1 MCWTGWLCTGTLCS
15 VWCDAWV
22 GARRSLLEQVDSLP
36 LSWRCGGC
44 TCDACVQGGAE
55 RSWMSLSVMRISPS
69 VTHQRQRCALII
81 AVAMRIHT
89 CIPQY
94 LHLLHCVNPLFCI
107 RRAGHQS
114 AHKQLQ
120 QGSRTQA
127 WCYDAHKQPQQ
138 RLRTRTHADGWPS
151 QRARAFT
158 RSVPVQCCSRAL
170 TKAAKTMVHATND
183 DH

>member
-1 MCWTGWLCTGTLCS
+1 
-15 VWCDAWV
+15 
-22 GARRSLLEQVDSLP
+22 
-36 LSWRCGGC
+36 
-44 TCDACVQGGAE
+44 
-55 RSWMSLSVMRISPS
+55 MSLSVMRITPS

-89 CIPQY
+89 CILQY
-94 LHLLHCVNPLFCI
+94 LHLLHCVNPLFFI

-114 AHKQLQ
+114 AHKQ
-120 QGSRTQA
+120 
-127 WCYDAHKQPQQ
+127 PQQ
-138 RLRTRTHADGWPS
+138 RQRTRTHADGWPS